1 MPPSGTPFGACGTTF
16 PPLRGGTMDAE
27 HFCHLVIHSSG
38 GEKPYNRPNGRW
50 KCTPSVAFGD
60 ISPGGNAI
68 KLREKR
74 AKYVF

>member
-1 MPPSGTPFGACGTTF
+1 
-16 PPLRGGTMDAE
+16 MDAE